1 MARQYITTVKV
12 MQSGRITIP
21 ADIRELEDIEQGD
34 YVQITIEKI
43 GESVSNNRHK
53 SKLRRRQPQEQLSG
67 GSNG

>member
-1 MARQYITTVKV
+1 MARQHITTVKV

-43 GESVSNNRHK
+43 GESVSSNRHK
-53 SKLRRRQPQEQLSG
+53 AKLKRQQDKDQLRG